1 MTMTPAP
8 DEPKPTPSP
17 TPAPSPTSAPSPDP
31 APGTDQPKEPESLL
45 GDEKPKE
52 PVAAEPFDPDKLT
65 IPEGMDKDSPLFAEF
80 KDVAKETGLSSPAA
94 QKLVDLHAKYATQ
107 ISEKIQSDWKAQNDQ
122 WQRQIREDKDVGGD
136 KLNGNLQTFAKVA
149 SDPSLSDPEFRQA
162 LLFTGAGNH
171 PAVVKTLV
179 KWAAALSEGGSV
191 QGGPPKR
198 DAGGERTLGDV
209 FYPGG
214 PSNSVRNID
223 NR

>member
-1 MTMTPAP
+1 MTPAP
-8 DEPKPTPSP
+8 AEPTPSP
-17 TPAPSPTSAPSPDP
+17 TPAPNPQPAPQPEP
-31 APGTDQPKEPESLL
+31 PVAPGTDAPKEPDSLL
-45 GDEKPKE
+45 GEDKPKE
-52 PVAAEPFDPDKLT
+52 PVAAAPFDPDKLT

-80 KDVAKETGLSSPAA
+80 KDVAKETGLSGPAA

-107 ISEKIQSDWKAQNDQ
+107 ISEKIQNDWKAQNDQ
-122 WQRQIREDKDVGGD
+122 WQRQIREDKEVGGD

-191 QGGPPKR
+191 QGSPPQR
-198 DAGGERTLGDV
+198 TAGGERTLGDV

-214 PSNSVRNID
+214 PSNTVRNID